1 MNNDFDARLARM
13 LERLDAAVPTPAQP
27 LPVAAPMPAGN
38 SRTRRR
44 VILVLAAA
52 ALLTGASV
60 IVATG
65 TQTPR
70 TAEEAAKDDADEARV
85 FADLG
90 ALLSDRCL
98 PLAQATQLFREHLD
112 ALGLQRWTI
121 RILQDQVREAR
132 CVGAAPVGADREVVV
147 LPSMGGDVDKALDG
161 VSADLLTRCLTA
173 KEAVALVRST
183 LVGLGRTD
191 ANVQIR
197 PAWAFPADDGG
208 AFVKHMAEGC
218 AVYSGAQFD
227 NAGRYTW
234 FVSTH

>member
-1 MNNDFDARLARM
+1 MNEDFDVRLARM
-13 LERLDAAVPTPAQP
+13 LERLDAAVPTPGQP
-27 LPVAAPMPAGN
+27 LPVAAPPTGH
-38 SRTRRR
+38 RRRRR

-52 ALLTGASV
+52 ALLTAASV
-60 IVATG
+60 IAATG
-65 TQTPR
+65 TQRPR
-70 TAEEAAKDDADEARV
+70 TPAETAKDDADEARV

-98 PLAQATQLFREHLD
+98 PLAQATKLFREHLD

-173 KEAVALVRST
+173 KEASALVRST

-197 PAWAFPADDGG
+197 PAWAFPAGDGG